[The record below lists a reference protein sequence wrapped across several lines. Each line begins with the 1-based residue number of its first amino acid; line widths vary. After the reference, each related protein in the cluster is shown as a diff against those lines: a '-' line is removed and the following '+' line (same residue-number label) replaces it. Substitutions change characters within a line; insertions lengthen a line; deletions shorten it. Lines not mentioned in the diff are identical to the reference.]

1 MSNEVKD
8 IALSILREHGSEQI
22 STAEMRS
29 LVAKRCIQRH
39 PLLVWFFGESCV
51 TPTEE
56 EIHFAIVDLR
66 EEGHRINFRPCNSSQ
81 EADVN
86 VPQFV

>member
-1 MSNEVKD
+1 MSNKVKD
-8 IALSILREHGSEQI
+8 IALSILREHGSERVT
-22 STAEMRS
+22 TAEMRL
-29 LVAKRCIQRH
+29 LVAERCVERH
-39 PLLVWFFGESCV
+39 PLLVWLLGKSCV

-66 EEGHRINFRPCNSSQ
+66 EEGHRINFRPCNSSH

-86 VPQFV
+86 VPQYV